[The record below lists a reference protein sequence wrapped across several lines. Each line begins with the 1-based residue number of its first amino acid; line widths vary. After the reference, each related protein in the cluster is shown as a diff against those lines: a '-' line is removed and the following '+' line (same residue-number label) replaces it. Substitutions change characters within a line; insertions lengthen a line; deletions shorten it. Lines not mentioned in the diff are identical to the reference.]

1 MSIINDETVVDLN
14 QRSDPY
20 THGLYS
26 RKFTIV
32 GDRFYTIVLSNFKR
46 GQRLTG
52 EIEIDSNFRLIVK
65 PIPAEGTNMQL
76 TVQKSG
82 WSSQTAGGC
91 KNHPSYGVNPAWQI
105 NIAQAQDV
113 LFRLVITNQK
123 TPVFTTNPDEF
134 NLCAGVSLFR
144 VNQSYPIAAGKLSLK
159 SLSNANLSTNDGS
172 FTWNL
177 SACVS
182 S

>member
-1 MSIINDETVVDLN
+1 M
-14 QRSDPY
+14 
-20 THGLYS
+20 
-26 RKFTIV
+26 F
-32 GDRFYTIVLSNFKR
+32 
-46 GQRLTG
+46 
-52 EIEIDSNFRLIVK
+52 
-65 PIPAEGTNMQL
+65 
-76 TVQKSG
+76 
-82 WSSQTAGGC
+82 
-91 KNHPSYGVNPAWQI
+91 
-105 NIAQAQDV
+105 
-113 LFRLVITNQK
+113 FRLVITNQK

-182 S
+182 SKKKMEPGTYVIVASTFDPGVQADFQLMFYSQFSV